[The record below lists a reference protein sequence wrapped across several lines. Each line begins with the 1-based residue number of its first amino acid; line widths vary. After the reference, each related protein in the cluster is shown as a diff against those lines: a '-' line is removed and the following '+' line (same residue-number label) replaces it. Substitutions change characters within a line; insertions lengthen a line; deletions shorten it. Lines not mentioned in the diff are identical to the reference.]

1 MSEPNVREDRNIPND
16 QEPLRNEEPVSA
28 PQPEKE
34 PEHKEGEAL
43 SRKRR
48 TALVAYMAVLFAVAF
63 LLVALSMIMENKKL
77 QSSNEKTSATL
88 NGRIEEL
95 QNEYN
100 NLKNTS
106 EEQAARIAELESQAA
121 EKEAAMETLEQQL
134 DEAAAVREELE
145 KEIRDGKDSLV
156 EARQKAEDTFK
167 VYDLLIRAKLADEEG
182 DFEQLQ
188 ELLDQIEPLK
198 NLLSDDAKEIYESL
212 IIA

>member
-1 MSEPNVREDRNIPND
+1 
-16 QEPLRNEEPVSA
+16 
-28 PQPEKE
+28 
-34 PEHKEGEAL
+34 
-43 SRKRR
+43 
-48 TALVAYMAVLFAVAF
+48 
-63 LLVALSMIMENKKL
+63 
-77 QSSNEKTSATL
+77 
-88 NGRIEEL
+88 
-95 QNEYN
+95 
-100 NLKNTS
+100 
-106 EEQAARIAELESQAA
+106 
-121 EKEAAMETLEQQL
+121 METLEQQL